1 MQELLYLQSSQFE
14 LSIWTN
20 DIFKRKQVYQAT
32 FGKRNL
38 ACSDL
43 ETLAKE
49 STYAI
54 KLSPSLDV
62 DTLVVDKKEYEATNH
77 ANSIG
82 IAEPIF
88 FENTQYQF
96 EWEFSSEVES
106 AYLSHRSQNI
116 NDSFRFK
123 RASLT
128 SSARLTG
135 TLNTGNDVGWM
146 RLPLEFIAGG
156 KVFKSNISFEVLPT
170 KMDMHSDLPA
180 MYKMID
186 KEFPLWRFSLLE
198 KTEQN
203 ASKGQQRGHFPLLW
217 LANFNNLR
225 KRFEDGLK
233 VITQAPHSRLQSYV
247 SYSKADRLKGRLPQ
261 RLSEKVKEDI
271 KSKQF
276 AKRYK
281 VEKRQ
286 LSVNTPENRFIKM
299 VVTNS
304 KKCIAKFENKLR
316 EANKAPDKQ
325 RLSDS
330 FLNELQE
337 WQKPLQKTLNQ
348 SFFKEVSTYTGLNSE
363 SLVLQQ
369 KTGYSAV
376 YRVWQELKYY
386 LDVFEEQ
393 SSVSMKSVAEIYEV
407 WCFLE
412 IRNILINELRFE
424 DKTKKLTNLQLND
437 FLEYQLKDGFA
448 GAFEFER
455 EDGLKARL
463 AHEPRFTK
471 KGKPIK
477 SYLVSQEPDIV
488 LEVTLSKPNS
498 KRFIW
503 IFDAKY
509 RIKTKQGRYDEDNI
523 DKTDFVPDD
532 AINQMH
538 RYRDA
543 LIHINRESRSESI
556 SKSRPIFG
564 AFALYPGYF
573 KQEANPQSNPYDE
586 AIHEVGIGAFAL
598 LPSAGGKS
606 GSYWLAEFLRKQ
618 LGDGNNSYVKNSQEI
633 EESLY
638 VQEAARIPYA
648 GMKQMLYS
656 DLVFTAAL
664 GGLAGRDKSY
674 FERFENGSAS
684 WYHTPLATFNSATKK
699 SKLNVL
705 KEIRYLAIAST
716 SAINSRTKS
725 IKKVWPVIDC
735 QIVARSSLTIEQAG
749 KLKSSAEECVLF
761 KLGKPLTL
769 NSPVESV
776 PHRPIDKTMKLTTL
790 SNLEK
795 ISVFQEVEKVY
806 SQTLN

>member
-32 FGKRNL
+32 FGKRNI
-38 ACSDL
+38 ACSEL
-43 ETLAKE
+43 ETLATE
-49 STYAI
+49 SIYPI
-54 KLSPSLDV
+54 KFSPSLDV
-62 DTLVVDKKEYEATNH
+62 DALVVDKKEYEATNH
-77 ANSIG
+77 TNSIG
-82 IAEPIF
+82 ITEPIF

-106 AYLSHRSQNI
+106 AYLSHRSRNI

-203 ASKGQQRGHFPLLW
+203 ASKSQQRGHFPLLW

-286 LSVNTPENRFIKM
+286 LSLNTPENRFIKM

-325 RLSDS
+325 RLSNS

-348 SFFKEVSTYTGLNSE
+348 SFFKEVSTYKGLNSE

-412 IRNILINELRFE
+412 IRNILINELRFK
-424 DKTKKLTNLQLND
+424 DKTKKLNNLQLND

-488 LEVTLSKPNS
+488 LEVTLPKPNS

-523 DKTDFVPDD
+523 ETTDFVPDD

-543 LIHINRESRSESI
+543 LIHITKESQSDSI

-564 AFALYPGYF
+564 AFSLYPGYF

-586 AIHEVGIGAFAL
+586 AIHEIGIGAFAF
-598 LPSAGGKS
+598 LPSADGKN
-606 GSYWLAEFLRKQ
+606 GTYWLAEFLRKQ
-618 LGDGNNSYVKNSQEI
+618 LGDGNNSYVKNSKEI

-638 VQEAARIPYA
+638 IQEAARIPYA
-648 GMKQMLYS
+648 GMKQMLYP

-664 GGLAGRDKSY
+664 GGLAGREKSY
-674 FERFENGSAS
+674 FERFENGLAS

-699 SKLNVL
+699 SNLNVL

-725 IKKVWPVIDC
+725 IKKVWPVIGC

-749 KLKSSAEECVLF
+749 KVKSGAEECVLF

-769 NSPVESV
+769 SSPVESV
-776 PHRPIDKTMKLTTL
+776 PHRPIDRTMKLTTL

-795 ISVFQEVEKVY
+795 VSVFKEVEKAY